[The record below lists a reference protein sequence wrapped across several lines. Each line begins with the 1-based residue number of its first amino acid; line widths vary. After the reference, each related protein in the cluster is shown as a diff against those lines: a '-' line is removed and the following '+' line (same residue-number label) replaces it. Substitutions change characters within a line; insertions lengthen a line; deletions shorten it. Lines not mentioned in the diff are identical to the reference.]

1 MNGAAD
7 LRRAAVSR
15 VLSDAVRGAWAGDV
29 ERSRRLLRLADRLA
43 GAEYRKEL
51 LVAAET
57 VRGALPGGG
66 ESVVQDAVTGV
77 PAGPAP
83 RLRLPP
89 GTDLRRLG
97 APQPVP
103 PRGAEPVAPPR
114 PPQTAVRARRC
125 RGAGGVVVVLVALA
139 AIGGV
144 GWTAGGKPL
153 PWDRAASAR
162 SLLGEGRAGEA
173 RERLVDAADSEG
185 LALRGEAH
193 LVLGDTVAAVVD
205 LVEAARLDG
214 VPGER
219 AWVAATRLE
228 RLPGYESEAAEA
240 FRLAYVAGVPRERWG
255 RVAAALGRAGREEEA
270 ARVRAG
276 VGR

>member
-7 LRRAAVSR
+7 PRRATVSR

-43 GAEYRKEL
+43 GAEFRKEL

-57 VRGALPGGG
+57 VRGALPAGTGIG
-66 ESVVQDAVTGV
+66 AEDAAAGV
-77 PAGPAP
+77 EEAPAP

-97 APQPVP
+97 VPQAAAPGAQERSVP
-103 PRGAEPVAPPR
+103 PGSVSHGRRWGLARVA
-114 PPQTAVRARRC
+114 AIL
-125 RGAGGVVVVLVALA
+125 VVVGW
-139 AIGGV
+139 IGGV
-144 GWTAGGKPL
+144 GWTAVGKPR
-153 PWDRAASAR
+153 PWDPVGSAR
-162 SLLGEGRAGEA
+162 HRLAAGDASGA

-185 LALRGEAH
+185 LVLRGEAH
-193 LVLGDTVAAVVD
+193 LALGDTAGAVAD

-214 VPGER
+214 IPGER
-219 AWVAATRLE
+219 AWEAAARLE
-228 RLPGYESEAAEA
+228 QLPGYGSEAAEA

-270 ARVRAG
+270 ARVLAG